1 MKPFHLITS
10 LLIAHKSL
18 GAEWNGCYDVAKSN
32 SDAKLKKNKST
43 QVCFATG
50 PGGDWGT
57 GLPYR
62 RYSFQPV
69 ADQYSQ
75 FTVPGC
81 EFVFFCCTL
90 KKVIIL
96 TTLTYLFCVV
106 RPL

>member
-1 MKPFHLITS
+1 MRPFHFITS
-10 LLIAHKSL
+10 LLLAHKSL
-18 GAEWNGCYDVAKSN
+18 GVEWNGCYDVAKSN
-32 SDAKLKKNKST
+32 PDAKLKKDKST

-57 GLPYR
+57 GVPYR

-81 EFVFFCCTL
+81 EFVFFCYRYRNGHF
-90 KKVIIL
+90 V
-96 TTLTYLFCVV
+96 
-106 RPL
+106 